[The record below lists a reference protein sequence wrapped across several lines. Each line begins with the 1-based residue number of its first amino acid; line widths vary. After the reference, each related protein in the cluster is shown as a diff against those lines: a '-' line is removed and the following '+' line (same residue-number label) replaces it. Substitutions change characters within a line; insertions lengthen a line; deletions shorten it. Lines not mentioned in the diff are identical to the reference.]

1 MLELGFSCI
10 WMGKPL
16 VTLVKVKME
25 PHKPAARFLCMKTVV
40 YWIDT
45 EKAVIEVLIA
55 HHGN

>member
-1 MLELGFSCI
+1 
-10 WMGKPL
+10 
-16 VTLVKVKME
+16 ME